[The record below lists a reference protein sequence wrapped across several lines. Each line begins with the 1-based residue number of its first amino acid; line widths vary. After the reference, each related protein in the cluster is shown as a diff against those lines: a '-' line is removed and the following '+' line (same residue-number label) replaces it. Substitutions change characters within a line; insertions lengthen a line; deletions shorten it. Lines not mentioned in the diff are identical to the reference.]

1 MDQQEVDLRSEE
13 KLNGSFVNHEGLRYH
28 RSTSCNVSGVC
39 LILEHSLPA
48 LIQPDPVFRHLQA
61 PEGRSVSWDQT
72 LTRIRVLNA
81 IKQLEVMPSLH
92 LYTKLIWCN
101 SGLLRTLSDNHLPGD
116 R

>member
-1 MDQQEVDLRSEE
+1 MDQQEVDLHSEE
-13 KLNGSFVNHEGLRYH
+13 NGSFVNREGLRYH
-28 RSTSCNVSGVC
+28 RSTSCNVSQVC

-48 LIQPDPVFRHLQA
+48 LIQPDPVSRHLQA

-72 LTRIRVLNA
+72 LTRIRLGPLNG

-101 SGLLRTLSDNHLPGD
+101 SGLLRTLSDNHLPGG